1 VATVVRA
8 IERESG
14 RVVAL
19 KRLRPQFAGDASHI
33 RDFLREARIA
43 QSLNHP
49 NIVRVYAVG
58 QIDGVHYMSMEWI
71 LGKTLRS
78 VMDRCQV
85 SSPLP
90 LGVSLWIVRELLRAL
105 DYVAVGIN
113 GQRHPWGLL
122 HRDISPSNVIITP
135 EGDVKLIDFGLAKS
149 LSGRFA
155 TNSGIAKG
163 RLGYMAPEA
172 LCSNQLG
179 TASDL
184 YSVAVLAW
192 ELLANR
198 RLFGGATSEQLAAR
212 AGHRLVAPS
221 SFRRGIS
228 RDIDDLVAVGL
239 AKDPDQRW
247 PSAAA
252 MAGVLNVVTRRCR
265 REAGPE
271 AWIAWCARDDVHPS
285 RIVPA
290 ITATLRTDLG
300 HITTLPAMGG
310 RAHKGHGFGPSCS
323 TVMDPV
329 DDPTGRHR
337 LAMASSE

>member
-1 VATVVRA
+1 MVRA

-58 QIDGVHYMSMEWI
+58 QIDGVHYMSMEW
-71 LGKTLRS
+71 LPGQSLRS
-78 VMDRCQV
+78 VMDTRQA

-90 LGVSLWIVRELLRAL
+90 VGVTLWIVRELLRAL
-105 DYVAVGIN
+105 DYVAAGIDDE
-113 GQRHPWGLL
+113 RHPWRLL

-135 EGDVKLIDFGLAKS
+135 DGDVKLIDFGLAKS
-149 LSGRFA
+149 ISGRFA
-155 TNSGIAKG
+155 TNSGIVRG

-172 LCSNQLG
+172 LSGTQLG
-179 TASDL
+179 TSSDL
-184 YSVAVLAW
+184 YSVAVLTW

-198 RLFGGATSEQLAAR
+198 RLFGGSSSEQLAAR
-212 AGHRLVAPS
+212 ASHRLVAPS
-221 SFRRGIS
+221 SLRRGIS

-239 AKDPDQRW
+239 AREPDQRW

-252 MAGVLNVVTRRCR
+252 MAGVLNVVTGRYR
-265 REAGPE
+265 RETGPE
-271 AWIAWCARDDVHPS
+271 AWISWCAQDDLQPR
-285 RIVPA
+285 RILHT
-290 ITATLRTDLG
+290 ITATLRTDFGQL
-300 HITTLPAMGG
+300 TTLPAVGG
-310 RAHKGHGFGPSCS
+310 RRHRSNGFGPNCS

-337 LAMASSE
+337 QAMASSE